1 MSSAKPD
8 PPQKVATK
16 AETKALKDALAT
28 RDITT
33 PPSPHVNRR
42 ILSPK
47 LEVELRAACE
57 AILTHNGNS
66 YGVAAA
72 AQAAEQKAETQ
83 ALYRARKAAEAERT
97 RRKPEQ
103 DAATT
108 TRTEARREKHL
119 DPFAPLAPN
128 AYAYKPQAALKDL
141 FPQDDAAKDPSQTK
155 PAPQSELKVAKR
167 ENRPTERAVDSKR
180 DKTSGRGTAKD
191 GAHDRPGT
199 GHLVR
204 DPESPDTNYST
215 PLSGSTDIQR
225 QFGSTAMTSA
235 EPLSIASKRNSH
247 HIPCDDEAARTDAA
261 AVSWMREEGKRVK
274 EQSTTQAQPH
284 KEPRRSG
291 SISRSVRSEIRD
303 YFRPGSSTISRTASR
318 ESLWSRNSD
327 ALGTQPPPTHGWRSW
342 GFQRKPSQESIT
354 TCPANAAVRAEKG
367 RESKKEINLNRE
379 LPPLPGLDQWKG
391 PEAENDALAKPTSPT
406 HIANLMQV
414 PKVRSRKDP
423 SQRKPSAEK
432 SRQRPVEP
440 NAHKPSLPRPHNGR
454 RNISTESD
462 VSMHFGPRGET
473 EIRDIG
479 NVDLDRVV
487 SAMRYGG
494 KPKMD
499 GNKSNP
505 SLVDSGHG
513 QDEVE
518 PSRKPSMKISI
529 EHISNSEAPN
539 FSKKISGIDSKHE
552 AASPPAAAIVDT
564 TQYKNKVEI
573 TTKPTSNSHNVRGLK
588 KAFSS
593 LLLGNKKEKKNE
605 NWMDEIEKNGIK
617 GGILIQD
624 EVAGAPVVRY

>member
-1 MSSAKPD
+1 MKRKFSLNLAPI
-8 PPQKVATK
+8 VATK

-42 ILSPK
+42 ILSQK
-47 LEVELRAACE
+47 LELELRNACE
-57 AILTHNGNS
+57 AILTHNDNS

-97 RRKPEQ
+97 IRQAEQ
-103 DAATT
+103 ELAAGDAKNGG
-108 TRTEARREKHL
+108 ARREKQPS
-119 DPFAPLAPN
+119 DPVAQLAPN
-128 AYAYKPQAALKDL
+128 AYAYKPDTALKDL
-141 FPQDDAAKDPSQTK
+141 FPSDHVSKIPPPPRPVPEANI
-155 PAPQSELKVAKR
+155 KVAKR
-167 ENRPTERAVDSKR
+167 ENRPSERTVDSKR
-180 DKTSGRGTAKD
+180 EKPSGRGMAKD
-191 GAHDRPGT
+191 AAHERPGT
-199 GHLVR
+199 GHFVR

-247 HIPCDDEAARTDAA
+247 HMPCDEDAAKTEAA
-261 AVSWMREEGKRVK
+261 AVSWMREEGKRFK
-274 EQSTTQAQPH
+274 EHSTVQTQPQ

-291 SISRSVRSEIRD
+291 SITRSVRSEIRD
-303 YFRPGSSTISRTASR
+303 YFRPGSSTISRTTSR

-327 ALGTQPPPTHGWRSW
+327 ALGTQPPPSHGWRSW
-342 GFQRKPSQESIT
+342 GFQRKPSQESINS
-354 TCPANAAVRAEKG
+354 CRASAVGRSEKSD
-367 RESKKEINLNRE
+367 SKKELNLNRE

-391 PEAENDALAKPTSPT
+391 PEAESDVHAKPTSST

-414 PKVRSRKDP
+414 PKVRSRKDQN
-423 SQRKPSAEK
+423 QRKQSSEK
-432 SRQRPVEP
+432 TRQRPVEP
-440 NAHKPSLPRPHNGR
+440 NAHKPSLPRPQNGR
-454 RNISTESD
+454 RNISTGSD
-462 VSMHFGPRGET
+462 VSMHFGPRCET
-473 EIRDIG
+473 EARDIG

-494 KPKMD
+494 KPKAD

-513 QDEVE
+513 QDEAE
-518 PSRKPSMKISI
+518 PSRKPSMKIST
-529 EHISNSEAPN
+529 EHTTNTEAPN
-539 FSKKISGIDSKHE
+539 FSKKITQE
-552 AASPPAAAIVDT
+552 VTSPLSAVDT
-564 TQYKNKVEI
+564 SHYKNKVEI
-573 TTKPTSNSHNVRGLK
+573 KANQTSTSSHNIRGLK

-605 NWMDEIEKNGIK
+605 NWMDEIEKNGVK
-617 GGILIQD
+617 GGILIPD